1 MSVSTGRPADF
12 LDPGAHT
19 PGAAFLA
26 SSPQAV
32 ANCLAML
39 EGEAQALG
47 LPLVAALIGAA
58 HLAAQEE
65 SERLEIL
72 AAARTPACGP
82 MGALL
87 DERCCASS

>member
-12 LDPGAHT
+12 LDPGAQNT
-19 PGAAFLA
+19 GAALLA

-47 LPLVAALIGAA
+47 LHLVAALIGAA

-65 SERLEIL
+65 SDRLEIL
-72 AAARTPACGP
+72 AAARPPARRP
-82 MGALL
+82 MGTLL
-87 DERCCASS
+87 DDRGCALS